1 MIEIMNVETY
11 CRPQMSYLQDK
22 APENGEQNISSE
34 RIGGAVC
41 YHIEPEDRYLIRSF
55 MLGIHAIYPTGHRY
69 TPRVS
74 VLRIGSELLI
84 SLIPIGKSKPRF
96 LLQIIGLE
104 GTLSLQGVK
113 TENITNFQSHFKK
126 YLMDWRKGK
135 IQSRSTSDTN
145 YSSSTGIYSTFHA
158 RSYDELLQFLTYT
171 SHHMAYC

>member
-1 MIEIMNVETY
+1 MNVET
-11 CRPQMSYLQDK
+11 CRRSQMSYLQDQ
-22 APENGEQNISSE
+22 APEHDEQNIPSE
-34 RIGGAVC
+34 RIGGADC
-41 YHIEPEDRYLIRSF
+41 YQIEPEDRYLIRSF

-74 VLRIGSELLI
+74 ALRNGSELYI
-84 SLIPIGKSKPRF
+84 SLIPIGKNKPRF
-96 LLQIIGLE
+96 LLQVIGLE

-113 TENITNFQSHFKK
+113 TESITKFQSHFKK

-135 IQSRSTSDTN
+135 IQSRSLFN
-145 YSSSTGIYSTFHA
+145 NHCPNSTGIYSTFHA